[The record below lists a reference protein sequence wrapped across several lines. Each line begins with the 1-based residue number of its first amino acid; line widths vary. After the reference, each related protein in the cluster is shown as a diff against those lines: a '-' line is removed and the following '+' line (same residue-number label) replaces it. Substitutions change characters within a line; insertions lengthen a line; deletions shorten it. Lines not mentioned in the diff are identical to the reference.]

1 MSRDFRA
8 GNNPRTLDT
17 NVTTTAHDMT
27 LNLIPGALAFYAHA
41 FISAPSANTDV
52 VYFRLNGPVADS
64 TNGES
69 LSPGEVREVIAY
81 IRSISVISASGTQ
94 TIEVEGRG

>member
-1 MSRDFRA
+1 MSQDFRA
-8 GNNPRTLDT
+8 GNNPRTLDAA
-17 NVTTTAHDMT
+17 VTTTAHDMT
-27 LNLIPGALAFYAHA
+27 LFMIPGALAFYSHA
-41 FISAPSANTDV
+41 YITSPSTNTDTI
-52 VYFRLNGPVADS
+52 YFRINGPTADA

-69 LSPGEVREVIAY
+69 LIPGETREVKAY